1 MSYISHV
8 ETDMKPTVSDD
19 EQAQLTKLRRCLETF
34 KLISGRM
41 PLQYVITLLAVAG
54 NEGKGVSD
62 YAQMLGVNTT
72 TMSRHLLDIGARNR
86 QMEEGFGLVSY
97 RANPMELRKHE
108 YYLTPKGK
116 QFVQT
121 MLRELN
127 S

>member
-1 MSYISHV
+1 
-8 ETDMKPTVSDD
+8 MKPTVSDD